1 MPAVTPA
8 GQVHH
13 GDRSG
18 LDVRCVR
25 HEQPRGVGV
34 RIADDRQQVS
44 LILRAGTRRRDR
56 DGLARQSAVADE
68 PDLPATVMRW
78 YFTTRNVAVH
88 TPYLVLLCA
97 GPGQVGAYLL
107 EWP

>member
-1 MPAVTPA
+1 
-8 GQVHH
+8 
-13 GDRSG
+13 
-18 LDVRCVR
+18 
-25 HEQPRGVGV
+25 
-34 RIADDRQQVS
+34 
-44 LILRAGTRRRDR
+44 
-56 DGLARQSAVADE
+56 
-68 PDLPATVMRW
+68 VMRW